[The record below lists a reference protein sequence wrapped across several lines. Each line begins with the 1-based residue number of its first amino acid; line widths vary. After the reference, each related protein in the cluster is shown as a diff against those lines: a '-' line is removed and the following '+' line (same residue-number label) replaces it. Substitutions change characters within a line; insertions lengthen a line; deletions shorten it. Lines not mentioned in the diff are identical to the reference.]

1 MTRYPR
7 QGRGRRWT
15 IKELEAVRP
24 EWKGDMLSD
33 GDGLVGEVRLTA
45 EGIVFLPFRY
55 GFKWEGKKAWHYC
68 GAWPSVSMEAIR
80 AERDRGRALIKTGVN
95 PTDARRAA
103 RIDAQAEVQ
112 AKIAEAARIESEN
125 LPIRAMYEAW
135 IRDGVSRAD
144 GNAVL
149 RRYFEKDV
157 LPSIGEKAVRLT
169 TEGDLRVLLR
179 AIIKR
184 GACRMASI
192 VHSSLIQ
199 MFKWAEKRKPWRA
212 LMADG
217 NPADLVEFKKLL
229 PPGVEPDAE
238 RERVLSGEE
247 LRELRL
253 KLDDMENVYAAA
265 SSGTKYRVDRPLKKE
280 TQLALWIC
288 LGTMCR
294 IGELLK
300 ARWEHVDLA
309 TGEWFVPREDTK
321 TKVAW
326 KVYLSPFA
334 LRQFKALYTLT
345 GETQFCF
352 PSNAMTG
359 EEPARHVC
367 VKSVSKQV
375 GDRQVRFKKRKP
387 LKNRR
392 HDDSLVLE
400 DGKNGEWTP
409 HDLRRTGATMMQQ
422 LGVLPD
428 VIDRCQNHVLAGSR
442 IRRAYLHYDY
452 AKEKREAWERLGQ
465 RIDALLDNANV
476 VTLNRFT
483 TPSAGQH

>member
-15 IKELEAVRP
+15 VKELEAVRQ

-33 GDGLVGEVRLTA
+33 GDGLVGEVRATPD
-45 EGIVFLPFRY
+45 GVVSVPFRY
-55 GFKWEGKKAWHYC
+55 GFKWEGKKTWHYC
-68 GAWPSVSMEAIR
+68 GAWPSVSLEAIR
-80 AERDRGRALIKTGVN
+80 AERDRARALIKTGAN
-95 PTDARRAA
+95 PTDAKRAA
-103 RIDAQAEVQ
+103 KIDAQAEIK

-135 IRDGVSRAD
+135 IQDGVSRAD

-169 TEGDLRVLLR
+169 TEGDLRALLR

-199 MFKWAEKRKPWRA
+199 MFKWAEKRRPWRA

-265 SSGTKYRVDRPLKKE
+265 SSGTKYSVDRPLKKE

-334 LRQFKALYTLT
+334 LRQFKALYALT
-345 GETQFCF
+345 GETRFCF
-352 PSNAMTG
+352 PSNATTG

-392 HDDSLVLE
+392 HDDSLVLA

-422 LGVLPD
+422 LGVSPD

-452 AKEKREAWERLGQ
+452 AHEKREAWKRLGE

-476 VTLNRFT
+476 IPLNRFP
-483 TPSAGQH
+483 TPFTGQH